1 MKKKYRLPLVGKVL
15 DDEPLTG
22 DENNPLATIDIDLLP
37 GFDSL
42 SSEEQAFCLVNLEY
56 DVDGGWGE
64 VEIGGSEALHSWLGA
79 ALENIDQ
86 IYIDSGWNLDKTELE
101 KARLARKKE
110 ER

>member
-37 GFDSL
+37 GFDGL
-42 SSEEQAFCLVNLEY
+42 SSEEQAFCLVNLDY

-64 VEIGGSEALHSWLGA
+64 VEIGGSETLHSWLESTLG
-79 ALENIDQ
+79 NIDHV
-86 IYIDSGWNLDKTELE
+86 YIDRGWSLDKTELE
-101 KARLARKKE
+101 KTRLARKKR